1 MPGVL
6 QGMGGSWFA
15 LCEGVTAGSLMLLFA
30 GFADL
35 LNKDF
40 HTDQK
45 FTLTTYTSSGAVS
58 ISGFFTPSAV
68 SCAIF
73 CMLRLLVWLLF
84 LRFLVF
90 FRCGNVGCCVV
101 LLIRTS
107 RLGVSVFQAL
117 HCRVISVLGFARW
130 MGFGLV
136 RIHCKSKKIHNHE
149 YARIC
154 G

>member
-6 QGMGGSWFA
+6 QGMVGTWFA

-90 FRCGNVGCCVV
+90 
-101 LLIRTS
+101 
-107 RLGVSVFQAL
+107 LGVGMWDAVWFCLSVRPDWGCL
-117 HCRVISVLGFARW
+117 CCRHCTVG
-130 MGFGLV
+130 
-136 RIHCKSKKIHNHE
+136 
-149 YARIC
+149 
-154 G
+154 